1 MFLQKLRIH
10 NYKSLRNVCFTP
22 EPFAALIGPNASGKS
37 NFADAVHFLSEVY
50 EHGLETAIARKGG
63 YENIAFRKQRRT
75 TAPLD
80 FEVTIQLTGTDIFSD
95 FFSRKPLS
103 YAKEQIVQLTHSFS
117 FKAQGTD
124 IKAAFKVSDE
134 SLTVSLAPS
143 NTKKDGYIKDYV
155 RLSRIQ
161 SQCFELT
168 VLEDNAFSKEFE
180 KHWSFFND
188 FDETPYSEQS
198 LLLRPFSPHKYLF
211 PFIRAVSRFKV
222 YQFSPSSCREPAA
235 PTPNPELE
243 HSGKNLPALIDWLQ
257 KNHPKAW
264 EQVTAEMQDI
274 LQGLNQISLQ
284 YLHTKALGLFFEE
297 EGFGRS
303 WNVDE
308 ISDGTIQTLAI
319 LAASADPRTSLLLIE
334 EPENSVHPWIVRML
348 VERLKKVSKTKN
360 VIVTSQSPVLVDE
373 LSPREVWIV
382 ARQNGETQ
390 IRQLTDIDPL
400 IEDHWKAGKY
410 QLSDFLDSG
419 LVPQVVPGGIF

>member
-1 MFLQKLRIH
+1 MFLKKLRIH

-63 YENIAFRKQRRT
+63 YENIAFRKKRRT
-75 TAPLD
+75 TAAIE
-80 FEVTIQLTGTDIFSD
+80 FEITIQLTGESD
-95 FFSRKPLS
+95 LLS
-103 YAKEQIVQLTHSFS
+103 SKKWKLKQKEVELTHNFS
-117 FKAQGTD
+117 FRAKTSGIRAEFEVVEDSFTISRLPTQTNGQALD
-124 IKAAFKVSDE
+124 LI
-134 SLTVSLAPS
+134 
-143 NTKKDGYIKDYV
+143 
-155 RLSRIQ
+155 RLSKAPNQRI
-161 SQCFELT
+161 ET
-168 VLEDNAFSKEFE
+168 EVLKKGKISESIQDAFSIY
-180 KHWSFFND
+180 
-188 FDETPYSEQS
+188 DEHFGRMIVEQS
-198 LLLRPFSPHKYLF
+198 ALLTNLPIGL
-211 PFIRAVSRFKV
+211 PFISLFSSALPNIRV
-222 YQFSPSSCREPAA
+222 YQFYPQSCRESSA
-235 PTPNPELE
+235 PTPNPKLDR
-243 HSGKNLPALIDWLQ
+243 SGGNLPALIDWLQ

-390 IRQLTDIDPL
+390 IRQLTDLDPL